1 MSERPMDSADFD
13 DATELESA
21 DQLDASDTLD
31 QGPVSD
37 PLDTGIVAN
46 DMPFGQGA
54 FTTDQWNELE
64 PETIDDRIRQ
74 EVPDPNSAYG
84 APRNES
90 GLDDD
95 LLGDG
100 DIDAIDASED
110 FVGDAEVGTLRAGRL
125 VAPDEGAH
133 ADIDG
138 ELIGEDV
145 GVDGGAASAEEAA
158 MHIIDDD
165 EDDDL

>member
-1 MSERPMDSADFD
+1 MSDRPMDSQGFD
-13 DATELESA
+13 DAADIEVA

-46 DMPFGQGA
+46 DRPFGEGA
-54 FTTDQWNELE
+54 FTIDQWNEVE

-74 EVPDPNSAYG
+74 EVPDPHSAYG
-84 APRNES
+84 APDNES
-90 GLDDD
+90 GLDDERVGGRDVDEDD
-95 LLGDG
+95 LLRDH
-100 DIDAIDASED
+100 
-110 FVGDAEVGTLRAGRL
+110 EVGSVRAGRL
-125 VAPDEGAH
+125 VAPDQGAH
-133 ADIDG
+133 PDVDG
-138 ELIGEDV
+138 ELVGADV

-158 MHIIDDD
+158 MHIIEDD